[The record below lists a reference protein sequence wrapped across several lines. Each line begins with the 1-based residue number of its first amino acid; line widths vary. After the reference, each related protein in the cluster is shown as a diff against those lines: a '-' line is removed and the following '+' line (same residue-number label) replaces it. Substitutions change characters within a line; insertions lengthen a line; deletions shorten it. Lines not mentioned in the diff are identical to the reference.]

1 MFKRISVQDNE
12 ATVKIEFEGEPLTA
26 GSNDMVS
33 AALLAS
39 GVEFTRTT
47 EKYRKKRAP
56 YCQMGIC
63 FECLVEIDGV
73 ANQQSCLI
81 KVRDGMKVKRQ
92 YGNKIVTQC
101 ERNKV

>member
-1 MFKRISVQDNE
+1 MFKRLPGPDND
-12 ATVKIEFEGEPLTA
+12 ATVKIEFEGKELVA
-26 GSNDMVS
+26 ESNDTVS

-47 EKYRKKRAP
+47 EKCRKKRAP

-92 YGNKIVTQC
+92 YGIKSFLGN
-101 ERNKV
+101 E

>member
-1 MFKRISVQDNE
+1 MFKRLHHQDNE
-12 ATVKIEFEGEPLTA
+12 EIVKIEFEGEELTA
-26 GSNDMVS
+26 YSNDMVS

-47 EKYRKKRAP
+47 EKCRKKRAP

-92 YGNKIVTQC
+92 YGIKSIT
-101 ERNKV
+101 RNE

>member
-1 MFKRISVQDNE
+1 MFKRLHHQDNE
-12 ATVKIEFEGEPLTA
+12 EKVKIEFEGEELTA
-26 GSNDMVS
+26 YSNDMVS

-47 EKYRKKRAP
+47 EKYGKKRAP

-92 YGNKIVTQC
+92 YGIKSIT
-101 ERNKV
+101 RNE

>member
-1 MFKRISVQDNE
+1 MFKRMHRQDDE
-12 ATVKIEFEGEPLTA
+12 ATVKIEFEGEEINADP
-26 GSNDMVS
+26 NDMVS

-39 GVEFTRTT
+39 GVEFTGTT
-47 EKYRKKRAP
+47 EKCRKKRAP
-56 YCQMGIC
+56 YCQMGIG

-92 YGNKIVTQC
+92 YGIKSFPGN
-101 ERNKV
+101 E